1 MAARRVSL
9 HEALVVL
16 VCAALLAWHAEL
28 ALAASVACLHP
39 RLEHTSVRLGHWNAA
54 GYRVVLV
61 KLCCAAVH
69 AA

>member
-39 RLEHTSVRLGHWNAA
+39 RLEHTSVRLGH
-54 GYRVVLV
+54 
-61 KLCCAAVH
+61 
-69 AA
+69 